1 MLSYLTL
8 IETYQF
14 HSGAQA
20 TIISKACAERC
31 NILRLLDTRF
41 AGTAQGVGTAKIHGR
56 IHMALLTLGGEIF
69 EVSFIVMDAISS
81 GYDMLLGLDM
91 LRKHQACIDLKH
103 NCLRIGSA
111 EVPFLAE
118 KDVPRHMRQ
127 NQPGQPSVQPPNI
140 TPTVS
145 SVPSPTPPP
154 NASASAGA
162 NAAAAPPQTAD
173 EGKVN
178 RLTEMGFSRHEAVAA
193 LSSCNGDVEQAATI
207 LAQSKYGF

>member
-1 MLSYLTL
+1 M
-8 IETYQF
+8 
-14 HSGAQA
+14 
-20 TIISKACAERC
+20 
-31 NILRLLDTRF
+31 
-41 AGTAQGVGTAKIHGR
+41 GTAKIHGR

-118 KDVPRHMRQ
+118 KDIPQHMRQ
-127 NQPGQPSVQPPNI
+127 NQPGQASGQTPNATPIPTAPSAP
-140 TPTVS
+140 S
-145 SVPSPTPPP
+145 SAPPP
-154 NASASAGA
+154 NASTS
-162 NAAAAPPQTAD
+162 AAASTASPPPQLAD

-178 RLTEMGFSRHEAVAA
+178 RLTEMGFSRQDAVAA
-193 LSSCNGDVEQAATI
+193 LSSCNGDVERAATI